1 MIAAALVAA
10 LSLFFQKTATGR
22 ALRAVA
28 DDHQAAQSIGIPLS
42 RVWVIVWSVAGFV
55 ALVAGIIWGSKLGVQ
70 FSLSVL
76 ALKGLPVVILRLTS
90 VPGAIIGGLILG
102 MGEKLSEV
110 FIGPMIGGGIEI
122 WFGYVLA
129 LSSCSSGRRACS
141 ARRSSIGSDMLYRE
155 NGQFKTSYRADQAVF
170 PIAQDRIVLG
180 ALLAFAVVV
189 VPFVAPEYLFRAILI
204 PFLILSLAA
213 LGLNILVGYCGQ
225 ISLGTGA
232 FMAVGAYAAYNFQ
245 VRIEGMPLI
254 VSLLLG
260 GVCATAVG
268 VLFGIPSLRIKG
280 LYLAVATLAAQFF
293 TDWAFLRIKWFT
305 NDSAS
310 GSVSVAGLSVLGM
323 PIDTP
328 VQKYLFCLGFLIV
341 FGVLAKNLVRGHIG
355 REWMAIRDMDVAA
368 AVIGIRPVYAKL
380 TAFAVSSFI
389 VGVAGALWGFVHL
402 GSWEPAA
409 FNIDRSFQLLFMVI
423 IGGLGSIMGSFFGA
437 AFIVVLPIVLDNLPY
452 WFGIPIDTALASHLT
467 FMIFG
472 ALIVFFLIVEPHGLA
487 RLWSIGKEK
496 LRLWPFPH

>member
-1 MIAAALVAA
+1 
-10 LSLFFQKTATGR
+10 
-22 ALRAVA
+22 
-28 DDHQAAQSIGIPLS
+28 
-42 RVWVIVWSVAGFV
+42 
-55 ALVAGIIWGSKLGVQ
+55 
-70 FSLSVL
+70 
-76 ALKGLPVVILRLTS
+76 
-90 VPGAIIGGLILG
+90 
-102 MGEKLSEV
+102 
-110 FIGPMIGGGIEI
+110 
-122 WFGYVLA
+122 
-129 LSSCSSGRRACS
+129 
-141 ARRSSIGSDMLYRE
+141 MLYRE
-155 NGQFKTSYRADQAVF
+155 NGQFKTSYRADQQVF
-170 PIAQDRIVLG
+170 PIAQDRIAIGL
-180 ALLAFAVVV
+180 LLAFAIVG
-189 VPFVAPEYLFRAILI
+189 VPLLADEYLFRAILI

-232 FMAVGAYAAYNFQ
+232 FMAVGAYAAYNFTIR
-245 VRIEGMPLI
+245 VEGMPMI
-254 VSLLLG
+254 VAILLG
-260 GVCATAVG
+260 GACATAVG

-293 TDWAFLRIKWFT
+293 WDWAFLRIGWFT
-305 NDSAS
+305 NYSAS
-310 GSVSVAGLSVLGM
+310 GSVSVSNLSAFGI

-328 VQKYLFCLGFLIV
+328 IEKYWLCLGFVVV
-341 FGVLAKNLVRGHIG
+341 FALLAKNLVRSHIG

-380 TAFAVSSFI
+380 TAFAVSSFM

-409 FNIDRSFQLLFMVI
+409 FSIDRSFQLLFMII

-437 AFIVVLPIVLDNLPY
+437 AFIVVLPIFLNQFLPVL
-452 WFGIPIDTALASHLT
+452 GHVVGVEISTAAISHT
-467 FMIFG
+467 EFMIFG